1 MIVGA
6 GLLVKAVLRH
16 NNVGMTD
23 PRSDLDHR
31 ALWAYVL
38 PFGVFMGGLALISL
52 VQSFAPAENAPLWL
66 DEPKYWVFPL
76 QTVLCGALL
85 VWFWKTYEWGAKWHV
100 ITAVVVGLVVLA
112 VWISPQWLLGAER
125 RNEGFDPGIFAGS
138 AALYWGSLALR
149 FLRLVVIVPLLEE
162 IFWRGFLL
170 RYLIKEDFTKVPF
183 GTFSWFSFG
192 VVTVMFGL
200 AHFGPDFIPALLTGA
215 IYNLLAV
222 KTRSLT
228 CCVIAHAVT
237 NLGLGLYIM
246 QTGQW
251 GFW

>member
-1 MIVGA
+1 MPETRPA
-6 GLLVKAVLRH
+6 L
-16 NNVGMTD
+16 N
-23 PRSDLDHR
+23 PR

-38 PFGVFMGGLALISL
+38 PFAVFMGGLALVSL

-66 DEPKYWVFPL
+66 AEPKYWVFPL

-85 VWFWKTYEWGAKWHV
+85 VWFWRTYEWGAKWHV
-100 ITAVVVGLVVLA
+100 ITAILAGLVVLA
-112 VWISPQWLLGAER
+112 IWIAPQWLPGAAPR
-125 RNEGFDPGIFAGS
+125 TEGFNPDVFAGS
-138 AALYWGSLALR
+138 AALYGATVALR
-149 FLRLVVIVPLLEE
+149 FARLVIVVPLLEE

-170 RYLIKEDFTKVPF
+170 RYLVKEDFTKVPF

-200 AHFGPDFIPALLTGA
+200 AHFGPDFVPALLAGA

-222 KTRSLT
+222 RTRSLA
-228 CCVIAHAVT
+228 CCVLAHAVT
-237 NLGLGLYIM
+237 NLGLGIYIM

>member
-1 MIVGA
+1 
-6 GLLVKAVLRH
+6 
-16 NNVGMTD
+16 MTD
-23 PRSDLDHR
+23 SRPALDSR

-38 PFGVFMGGLALISL
+38 PFAVFMGGLALISL

-66 DEPKYWVFPL
+66 AEPKYWIFPL
-76 QTVLCGALL
+76 QTVLCSALL

-100 ITAVVVGLVVLA
+100 ITAVLTGLVVLA
-112 VWISPQWLLGAER
+112 LWISPQWLLGAEER
-125 RNEGFDPGIFAGS
+125 TDGFNPGLFAGS
-138 AALYWGSLALR
+138 AALYWGTLILR
-149 FLRLVVIVPLLEE
+149 FIRLVVIVPLLEE

-170 RYLIKEDFTKVPF
+170 RYLIKEDFTKVSF

-222 KTRSLT
+222 KTRSLA
-228 CCVIAHAVT
+228 CCVLAHAVT

>member
-1 MIVGA
+1 
-6 GLLVKAVLRH
+6 
-16 NNVGMTD
+16 MTD
-23 PRSDLDHR
+23 SRPALDSR

-38 PFGVFMGGLALISL
+38 PFAVFMGGLALISL

-66 DEPKYWVFPL
+66 AEPKYWVFPL
-76 QTVLCGALL
+76 QTVFCGALL

-100 ITAVVVGLVVLA
+100 ITAVLTGLVVLA
-112 VWISPQWLLGAER
+112 LWISPQWLLGAEQR
-125 RNEGFDPGIFAGS
+125 TDGFNPGLFAGS
-138 AALYWGSLALR
+138 ATLYWGTLILR
-149 FLRLVVIVPLLEE
+149 FVRLVIVVPLLEE

-170 RYLIKEDFTKVPF
+170 RYLIKEDFTKVSF

-222 KTRSLT
+222 KTRSLA
-228 CCVIAHAVT
+228 CCVLAHAVT
-237 NLGLGLYIM
+237 NLGHGLYIM

>member
-1 MIVGA
+1 
-6 GLLVKAVLRH
+6 
-16 NNVGMTD
+16 MTD
-23 PRSDLDHR
+23 SRSALDSR

-38 PFGVFMGGLALISL
+38 PFAVFMGGLALISL
-52 VQSFAPAENAPLWL
+52 VHSFAPAENAPLWL
-66 DEPKYWVFPL
+66 AEPKYWIFPL

-85 VWFWKTYEWGAKWHV
+85 VWFWKAYEWGAKWHV
-100 ITAVVVGLVVLA
+100 ITAVLTGLVVLA
-112 VWISPQWLLGAER
+112 LWISPQWLLGAEER
-125 RNEGFDPGIFAGS
+125 TDGFNPGLFAGS
-138 AALYWGSLALR
+138 AALYWGTLILR
-149 FLRLVVIVPLLEE
+149 FIRLVVIVPLLEE

-170 RYLIKEDFTKVPF
+170 RYLIKEDFTKVSF

-222 KTRSLT
+222 KTRSLA
-228 CCVIAHAVT
+228 CCVLAHAVT

>member
-1 MIVGA
+1 
-6 GLLVKAVLRH
+6 
-16 NNVGMTD
+16 MTD
-23 PRSDLDHR
+23 SRPALDSR

-38 PFGVFMGGLALISL
+38 PFAVFMGGLALISL
-52 VQSFAPAENAPLWL
+52 VQSFAPAENAPLGL
-66 DEPKYWVFPL
+66 AEPKYWIFPL

-85 VWFWKTYEWGAKWHV
+85 VWFWKAYEWGAKWHV
-100 ITAVVVGLVVLA
+100 ITAVLTGLVVLA
-112 VWISPQWLLGAER
+112 LWISPQWLLGAEQR
-125 RNEGFDPGIFAGS
+125 TDGFNPGLFAGS
-138 AALYWGSLALR
+138 AALYWGTLILR
-149 FLRLVVIVPLLEE
+149 FIRLVVIVPLLEE

-170 RYLIKEDFTKVPF
+170 RYLIKEDFTKVSF

-222 KTRSLT
+222 KTRSLA
-228 CCVIAHAVT
+228 CCVLAHAVT